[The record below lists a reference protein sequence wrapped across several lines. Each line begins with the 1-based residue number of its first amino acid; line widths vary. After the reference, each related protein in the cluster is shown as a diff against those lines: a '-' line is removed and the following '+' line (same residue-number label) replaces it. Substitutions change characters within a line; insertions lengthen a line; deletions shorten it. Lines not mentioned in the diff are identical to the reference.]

1 MSFLAPAF
9 LLGALA
15 VALPVLFHLI
25 RRNTRNRQVFSS
37 LMFLQPTP
45 PRLNRRSR
53 LEDLLLLLLRIAVL
67 LLLAI
72 GFGRPFLRQL
82 NPPSAASG
90 VPRKVVLLVDTSA
103 SMRRG
108 GLWEAAREQV
118 EALVRDAGPND
129 QFSLQAFGRG
139 LTEIVGFPEWSR
151 TPAGERAALVRG
163 RLQDLTP
170 DWSGTALGTAA
181 MQAAELVSGRDAE
194 SAATRREVILVSDL
208 QDGGRLDAL
217 QAFEWPR
224 EVELQLRPVR
234 PARPG
239 NAGVQVLAEPTETP
253 AGEPAVRVR
262 VVNAPDSARDQFQLA
277 WRGLPSAPA
286 PVEIYVP
293 AGQERVFP
301 VALPPG
307 DTSGTL
313 ELRQDP
319 EGFDNLAHVAL
330 PPRLRIPLLYFGR
343 DQATDA
349 RQPLYF
355 LQRAFPPTSREAV
368 EITALTP
375 GQEPADLLLQS
386 SRLFVVADPPSPAVL
401 DRIRSALEG
410 GATALVPVRAPAIA
424 PALARLLGRP
434 SVTLTEANPSQ
445 FGLLAGIDFEHPL
458 FAPFSDPRFSDFSR
472 IHFWKYRRL
481 DTNGLAGLRVLA
493 RLDDGSPALA
503 EIPVGRGRVFVLAG
517 GWQPEDSQFALSSK
531 FVPWCHALVELATG
545 RTSKPAQY
553 LVGEPI
559 PVGQMFPPGSG
570 PVTVRPPDSA
580 SQVTLSSTTDSFTAA
595 TAPGLYLATAGTNS
609 VRFAVNLDPSESR
622 TAPRNPDDF
631 ARLGARL
638 AKPAEAARTA
648 PEADTSRSA
657 VELEGQQ
664 KLWRWLLAAAVAI
677 LLLETWLAGRTA
689 RGQPATVEGSAA

>member
-15 VALPVLFHLI
+15 VALPVVFHLI

-37 LMFLQPTP
+37 LMFLQATP

-53 LEDLLLLLLRIAVL
+53 LEDLLLLFLRIAVL

-72 GFGRPFLRQL
+72 GFGRPFLRHL
-82 NPPSAASG
+82 NPPGSGSG

-103 SMRRG
+103 SMRRA
-108 GLWEAAREQV
+108 GLWDAAQEQV
-118 EALVRDAGPND
+118 AALVRDTGPND
-129 QFSLQAFGRG
+129 QLSLQAFGRG
-139 LTEIVGFPEWSR
+139 LTEVVGFPEWSR
-151 TPAGERAALVRG
+151 TPVSERAALVRG
-163 RLQDLTP
+163 RLQGVTP
-170 DWSGTALGTAA
+170 DWTGTALGAAA

-217 QAFEWPR
+217 QSFEWPR

-234 PARPG
+234 PAKPG
-239 NAGVQVLAEPTETP
+239 NAGVQVLAEGAETP

-262 VVNAPDSARDQFQLA
+262 VVNAPDSSRDQFQLA
-277 WRGLPSAPA
+277 WRGLPNAPA
-286 PVEIYVP
+286 PVDVYVP

-307 DTSGTL
+307 ATTGTL

-319 EGFDNLAHVAL
+319 EDFDNLAHVAL
-330 PPRLRIPLLYFGR
+330 PPRLRIPLVYFGR
-343 DQATDA
+343 DPATNA

-355 LQRAFPPTSREAV
+355 LQRAFPPTSREVV

-375 GQEPADLLLQS
+375 EQEPDAALLQNG
-386 SRLFVVADPPSPAVL
+386 RLFVVADAPSPATL
-401 DRIRSALEG
+401 DRLRAALEG
-410 GATALVPVRAPAIA
+410 GATAVVPVRSPAMG
-424 PALARLLGRP
+424 PALARLLNRP
-434 SVTLTEANPSQ
+434 AITVTEANPAQ

-481 DTNGLAGLRVLA
+481 DTNGLTGLRTLA

-503 EIPVGRGRVFVLAG
+503 EIPVGRGRVFVLAA
-517 GWQPEDSQFALSSK
+517 GWHPEDSQFALSSK
-531 FVPWCHALVELATG
+531 FVPWCHALLELATG
-545 RTSKPAQY
+545 LTSRPAQY
-553 LVGEPI
+553 LVGEPV
-559 PVGQMFPPGSG
+559 PVGQMFPPGGG
-570 PVTVRPPDSA
+570 PISIQPPA
-580 SQVTLSSTTDSFTAA
+580 NAARTTLEAAQTAFTA
-595 TAPGLYLATAGTNS
+595 TAVPGIYLATSGTNS
-609 VRFAVNLDPSESR
+609 VRFAVNLDPMESR

-638 AKPAEAARTA
+638 AQTAEVARAT
-648 PEADTSRSA
+648 PEPGAGRSA

-664 KLWRWLLAAAVAI
+664 KLWRWLLGSAVAV

-689 RGQPATVEGSAA
+689 RGQPATVEVSAA